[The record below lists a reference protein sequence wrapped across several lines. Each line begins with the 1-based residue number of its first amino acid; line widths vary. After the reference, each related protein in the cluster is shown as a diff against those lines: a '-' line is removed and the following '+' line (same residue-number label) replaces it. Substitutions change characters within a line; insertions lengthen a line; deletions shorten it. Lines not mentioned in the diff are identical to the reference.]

1 MRRRLFSP
9 VTWPVISFL
18 VAIVL
23 GALALA
29 LPFSHAD
36 GAHLDWLD
44 ALFLSTSAVCVTGLS
59 TVDISAVLSPA
70 GQAVLLLLIQTGGLG
85 VMTYTSLAFLLWRRQ
100 VPFTSREAVSQ
111 ALLGGSF
118 DLPAFLRQVTGIV
131 LGIELLAALALYLH
145 DPVFFTPFRAL
156 FHAVSAFCNAGFAL
170 RADNLM
176 SWQRDTAVY
185 IIISL
190 CIIFGGL
197 GFGVLRELLGLLT
210 RGRLG
215 APVTRLSRFSRL
227 ILRTSLFL
235 IVAGGLLIYVIEWR
249 RPGNEHQVGEG
260 FTLLL
265 TSFFHSVSARTAG
278 FNTVDMAHLSLASLL
293 LIMLLMFIGGGPGS
307 CAGGIKLGTFRV
319 LVGYFLSQFRGNDQ
333 IVLGGRGVP
342 HENVKQA
349 LTLFFL
355 YCLTI
360 VGSLFLLTLTETG
373 ILHRSD
379 AHSGLPFVHLLFEV
393 VSALGTVGLSVN
405 VTPQLTAEGKL
416 IIIFNMFAGR
426 VGLLSLLL
434 AIRSLRR
441 RTSYSYAEAQ
451 MPIG

>member
-1 MRRRLFSP
+1 MRRRIFSP

-18 VAIVL
+18 AAVAL

-29 LPFSHAD
+29 LPFSQAE
-36 GAHLDWLD
+36 GAHLDGID

-59 TVDISAVLSPA
+59 TVDISTVLSPA

-118 DLPAFLRQVTGIV
+118 DLPAFLRQIVGMV
-131 LGIELLAALALYLH
+131 LGIELLAALALHLH
-145 DPVFFTPFRAL
+145 DPVFFTPFRAI

-176 SWQRDTAVY
+176 AWQRDVTVNG
-185 IIISL
+185 IISL
-190 CIIFGGL
+190 CVILGGL

-215 APVTRLSRFSRL
+215 LPVTRLSRFSRL
-227 ILRTSLFL
+227 VLRTSLFL
-235 IVAGGLLIYVIEWR
+235 VVAGGLLIYVIEWR

-260 FTLLL
+260 LTLLL
-265 TSFFHSVSARTAG
+265 TAFFHSVSARTAG

-293 LIMLLMFIGGGPGS
+293 VIMLLMFIGGGPGS

-379 AHSGLPFVHLLFEV
+379 AHSGLPFVQLLFEV

-405 VTPQLTAEGKL
+405 VTPQLTVEGKL

-434 AIRSLRR
+434 AVRSLRK
-441 RTSYSYAEAQ
+441 RTSYAYAEAQ

>member
-18 VAIVL
+18 AAIVL
-23 GALALA
+23 GALTLA
-29 LPFSHAD
+29 LPFSHAGD
-36 GAHLDWLD
+36 AHLGWLD

-59 TVDISAVLSPA
+59 TVDISTVLSPA

-118 DLPAFLRQVTGIV
+118 DLPAFLRQITGIV
-131 LGIELLAALALYLH
+131 LGIELLAALALHLH
-145 DPVFFTPFRAL
+145 DPVFFTPFRAI

-176 SWQRDTAVY
+176 SWQRDTAVNV
-185 IIISL
+185 IISL
-190 CIIFGGL
+190 CVIFGGL

-249 RPGNEHQVGEG
+249 RPGNEHLVGEG
-260 FTLLL
+260 FNLLL

-293 LIMLLMFIGGGPGS
+293 VIMLLMFIGGGPGS

-441 RTSYSYAEAQ
+441 RTSYAYAEAQ

>member
-1 MRRRLFSP
+1 MRRRLLSP

-18 VAIVL
+18 AAILL
-23 GALALA
+23 GTLGLA

-36 GAHLDWLD
+36 GANLAVID
-44 ALFLSTSAVCVTGLS
+44 ALFVATSAVCVTGLS
-59 TVDISAVLSPA
+59 TVDVSAVLSPA
-70 GQAVLLLLIQTGGLG
+70 GQGILLLLIQVGGLG

-118 DLPAFLRQVTGIV
+118 DLKAFLRQVVGIV
-131 LGIELLAALALYLH
+131 FGVELLAALALHLH
-145 DPVFFTPFRAL
+145 DPAFFTPFRAF

-170 RADNLM
+170 KADNLM
-176 SWQRDTAVY
+176 AYKNDVPVNV
-185 IIISL
+185 IICL
-190 CIIFGGL
+190 CVILGGL
-197 GFGVLRELLGLLT
+197 GFGVLRELLGLLS

-227 ILRTSLFL
+227 VLRTTLFL
-235 IVAGGLLIYVIEWR
+235 VITGCLLIYVTEWR
-249 RPGNEHQVGEG
+249 RPGNEHQLGEG
-260 FTLLL
+260 FSLLL
-265 TSFFHSVSARTAG
+265 TAFFHSVSARTAG
-278 FNTVDMAHLSLASLL
+278 FNSVDMAHLSLASLL
-293 LIMLLMFIGGGPGS
+293 VIMILMFIGGGPGS

-319 LVGYFLSQFRGNDQ
+319 LVGYFLAQFRGNEQ

-360 VGSLFLLTLTETG
+360 VGSLFLLTITETG

-379 AHSGLPFVHLLFEV
+379 AGRGLPFVHLLFEV

-405 VTPQLTAEGKL
+405 VTPQLTLEGKI

-441 RTSYSYAEAQ
+441 RTSYAFAERQ
-451 MPIG
+451 VPIG

>member
-23 GALALA
+23 GTLALA

-36 GAHLDWLD
+36 GAHLGWLD

-70 GQAVLLLLIQTGGLG
+70 GQTVLLLLIQTGGLG

-176 SWQRDTAVY
+176 TWQRDTTVNV
-185 IIISL
+185 IISL
-190 CIIFGGL
+190 CVIFGGL

-293 LIMLLMFIGGGPGS
+293 VIMLLMFIGGGPGS

>member
-18 VAIVL
+18 AAIVL

-29 LPFSHAD
+29 LPFSHAGD
-36 GAHLDWLD
+36 AHLDWLD

-59 TVDISAVLSPA
+59 TVDISTVLSPA

-131 LGIELLAALALYLH
+131 LGIELLAALALHLH
-145 DPVFFTPFRAL
+145 DPVFFTPFRAI

-170 RADNLM
+170 RADILM
-176 SWQRDTAVY
+176 SWQRDTTVNV
-185 IIISL
+185 IISL
-190 CIIFGGL
+190 CVIFGGL

-249 RPGNEHQVGEG
+249 RPGNEHLVGEG

-293 LIMLLMFIGGGPGS
+293 VIMLLMFIGGGPGS

-441 RTSYSYAEAQ
+441 RTSYAYAEAQ

>member
-170 RADNLM
+170 HVRFRQQNGA
-176 SWQRDTAVY
+176 AV
-185 IIISL
+185 L
-190 CIIFGGL
+190 CRL
-197 GFGVLRELLGLLT
+197 LR
-210 RGRLG
+210 
-215 APVTRLSRFSRL
+215 
-227 ILRTSLFL
+227 
-235 IVAGGLLIYVIEWR
+235 VIGIWF
-249 RPGNEHQVGEG
+249 HQVYVGKSYVG
-260 FTLLL
+260 KGYGCCVHYLL
-265 TSFFHSVSARTAG
+265 
-278 FNTVDMAHLSLASLL
+278 
-293 LIMLLMFIGGGPGS
+293 PPK
-307 CAGGIKLGTFRV
+307 IKF
-319 LVGYFLSQFRGNDQ
+319 S
-333 IVLGGRGVP
+333 
-342 HENVKQA
+342 
-349 LTLFFL
+349 
-355 YCLTI
+355 
-360 VGSLFLLTLTETG
+360 
-373 ILHRSD
+373 
-379 AHSGLPFVHLLFEV
+379 
-393 VSALGTVGLSVN
+393 
-405 VTPQLTAEGKL
+405 
-416 IIIFNMFAGR
+416 
-426 VGLLSLLL
+426 
-434 AIRSLRR
+434 
-441 RTSYSYAEAQ
+441 
-451 MPIG
+451 